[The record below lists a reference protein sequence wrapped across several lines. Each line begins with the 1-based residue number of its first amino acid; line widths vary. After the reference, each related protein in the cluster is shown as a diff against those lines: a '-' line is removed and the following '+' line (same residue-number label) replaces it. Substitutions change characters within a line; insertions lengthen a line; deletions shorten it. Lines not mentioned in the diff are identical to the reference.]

1 MVHSPGPTSPHPA
14 LHELVRENTT
24 GGVVPSENVPIPG
37 GGGGAVTGTGTT
49 ATSPSPSEWEA
60 TNETYK
66 PSVLTTPRMRRAT
79 SPSSMAGMTTDGE
92 EPFLE
97 SEPNSPR
104 SPARLIRTKTYDSYA
119 SSSSSVRGDQDEDD
133 DGHQPLNDLAN
144 VDVFDEGERVGVG
157 VWLEDRGGYV
167 RDCFAGRVDRDGK
180 APGNGLDGPKQLEVE
195 RRLGE
200 GTYAIV
206 YLVREVLDDP
216 DPTLDDDDD
225 VLSPIDPLASFE
237 FDDSDSSRPRLHS
250 WASDTWNPPP
260 KPTYGQYYALKCLCK
275 KNLTEDLIE
284 VQRNEA
290 FLHRALPKHDNIVQ
304 MYGAYETDD
313 WLFLVLEYAGGRDAF
328 YWLLEAQ
335 EHGTEDLYSRA
346 ASPAGDFDG
355 DPDDSALSR
364 TITAD
369 TPAHLLVDET
379 PPSPSL
385 LSAAMGDQLLSRK
398 RLRLI
403 SRMFGQM
410 CAAVQACHDVGIS
423 HRDIKPE
430 NFIVIDGK
438 DDRGAKTHS
447 GDDTAAAA
455 KHGVVVKI
463 TDWGLGTMQEFCD
476 DFDCGS
482 KPYMAY
488 ECRNNLRPTY
498 DPRQADVWSLG
509 LVFLN
514 LLYHRNP
521 WADPSLDDPDF
532 AEYVDDPIGFM
543 QNRFEGMSDEVAHY
557 LANNVFCDV
566 LEIVDG
572 KQRRRVSAGEFGRW
586 ASRLVTMMGEGQLG
600 ANERPQVTSSDSYSA
615 FEFSPVTSM
624 PVTIAGGPPSA
635 SLLSQFAPSTV
646 KANSSFFD
654 DLPNDL
660 RSELPTVPEVP
671 DMSFTSSTPMRPSY
685 ISSPTALSED
695 GDSLPSPTFPSPA
708 IAPNLLSSQQ
718 TSPNGIAK
726 PLPWSTPAPLA
737 NSGVSPP
744 SLSPSATVPS
754 SPHQSPA
761 SGISLLAARR
771 PTLLEAH
778 ADSTMSNSS
787 TVLAPSGPASPTE
800 ETRASLVPVTEAET
814 KAVETPEF
822 APSGEASPAEPQQ
835 QDKDDQDDGA
845 GDGSKTPGEKEK
857 AGKSKRRKRGARK
870 EKRAARQAE
879 RESGIGSGSGAAS
892 PVASPRSGKLPT
904 VDESRAHDH
913 VLEDLAAA
921 SQELARELS
930 STRSGSSHRSSR
942 PRPVPGSRS
951 LGTQSTS
958 AIPTLTHEPPTP
970 GPGKRGGGMFGRLKT
985 LVNEGNSDLEAFKRR
1000 VDERD
1005 TAIGAKA
1012 DTYSAPAQMQGGRV
1026 PRGKYDSPFSS
1037 HGSIGTASWGSIQ
1050 EGDEDARGRAHDH
1063 WSSAQSRRDRLAD
1076 RRGHRPAGA
1085 ADFSPSASSTTRGHP
1100 SSTFESSASR
1110 ITTPLSSFG
1119 SVGSPM
1125 VSSAATVRDWR
1136 SPSPAV
1142 LDKSA
1147 STSRGRKETV
1157 ASAAIRPK
1165 LRDAST
1171 DTSDLVV
1178 KKSVGVEVAVP
1189 PRAVSASPLA
1199 SAAPPKPTGS
1209 APPLSASS
1217 TPPPPPPVS
1226 SSPAPK
1232 TNKLS
1237 KMFGSISVFN
1247 RTQAGAS

>member
-1 MVHSPGPTSPHPA
+1 M
-14 LHELVRENTT
+14 
-24 GGVVPSENVPIPG
+24 
-37 GGGGAVTGTGTT
+37 
-49 ATSPSPSEWEA
+49 
-60 TNETYK
+60 
-66 PSVLTTPRMRRAT
+66 
-79 SPSSMAGMTTDGE
+79 
-92 EPFLE
+92 
-97 SEPNSPR
+97 
-104 SPARLIRTKTYDSYA
+104 
-119 SSSSSVRGDQDEDD
+119 
-133 DGHQPLNDLAN
+133 
-144 VDVFDEGERVGVG
+144 
-157 VWLEDRGGYV
+157 
-167 RDCFAGRVDRDGK
+167 
-180 APGNGLDGPKQLEVE
+180 
-195 RRLGE
+195 
-200 GTYAIV
+200 
-206 YLVREVLDDP
+206 
-216 DPTLDDDDD
+216 
-225 VLSPIDPLASFE
+225 
-237 FDDSDSSRPRLHS
+237 
-250 WASDTWNPPP
+250 
-260 KPTYGQYYALKCLCK
+260 
-275 KNLTEDLIE
+275 
-284 VQRNEA
+284 
-290 FLHRALPKHDNIVQ
+290 
-304 MYGAYETDD
+304 
-313 WLFLVLEYAGGRDAF
+313 
-328 YWLLEAQ
+328 
-335 EHGTEDLYSRA
+335 
-346 ASPAGDFDG
+346 
-355 DPDDSALSR
+355 
-364 TITAD
+364 
-369 TPAHLLVDET
+369 
-379 PPSPSL
+379 
-385 LSAAMGDQLLSRK
+385 
-398 RLRLI
+398 
-403 SRMFGQM
+403 
-410 CAAVQACHDVGIS
+410 
-423 HRDIKPE
+423 
-430 NFIVIDGK
+430 
-438 DDRGAKTHS
+438 
-447 GDDTAAAA
+447 
-455 KHGVVVKI
+455 
-463 TDWGLGTMQEFCD
+463 
-476 DFDCGS
+476 
-482 KPYMAY
+482 
-488 ECRNNLRPTY
+488 
-498 DPRQADVWSLG
+498 
-509 LVFLN
+509 
-514 LLYHRNP
+514 LYHRNP

-600 ANERPQVTSSDSYSA
+600 GAHERPQVTSSDSYSA

-635 SLLSQFAPSTV
+635 SLLSQFAPATV

-708 IAPNLLSSQQ
+708 VAPNLLSSQQ

-778 ADSTMSNSS
+778 ADSTISNSS
-787 TVLAPSGPASPTE
+787 TVLAPAGPASPTE
-800 ETRASLVPVTEAET
+800 ETRTSPAPVSEAET
-814 KAVETPEF
+814 KSVESPEA
-822 APSGEASPAEPQQ
+822 APSSEASPAQQ
-835 QDKDDQDDGA
+835 QDKDDQDDG
-845 GDGSKTPGEKEK
+845 GGEGSKTPGEKEK

-892 PVASPRSGKLPT
+892 PLASPRSGKLPT

-1050 EGDEDARGRAHDH
+1050 EGDEDARGRTPDH

-1076 RRGHRPAGA
+1076 RRGHRPTGA
-1085 ADFSPSASSTTRGHP
+1085 ADFSPSASSTTRGNP

-1125 VSSAATVRDWR
+1125 ASSAATVRDWR

-1142 LDKSA
+1142 VDKSA
-1147 STSRGRKETV
+1147 STSRGRKETL
-1157 ASAAIRPK
+1157 APAAARPK

>member
-1 MVHSPGPTSPHPA
+1 M
-14 LHELVRENTT
+14 
-24 GGVVPSENVPIPG
+24 
-37 GGGGAVTGTGTT
+37 
-49 ATSPSPSEWEA
+49 
-60 TNETYK
+60 
-66 PSVLTTPRMRRAT
+66 
-79 SPSSMAGMTTDGE
+79 
-92 EPFLE
+92 
-97 SEPNSPR
+97 
-104 SPARLIRTKTYDSYA
+104 
-119 SSSSSVRGDQDEDD
+119 
-133 DGHQPLNDLAN
+133 
-144 VDVFDEGERVGVG
+144 
-157 VWLEDRGGYV
+157 
-167 RDCFAGRVDRDGK
+167 
-180 APGNGLDGPKQLEVE
+180 
-195 RRLGE
+195 
-200 GTYAIV
+200 
-206 YLVREVLDDP
+206 
-216 DPTLDDDDD
+216 
-225 VLSPIDPLASFE
+225 
-237 FDDSDSSRPRLHS
+237 
-250 WASDTWNPPP
+250 
-260 KPTYGQYYALKCLCK
+260 
-275 KNLTEDLIE
+275 
-284 VQRNEA
+284 
-290 FLHRALPKHDNIVQ
+290 
-304 MYGAYETDD
+304 
-313 WLFLVLEYAGGRDAF
+313 
-328 YWLLEAQ
+328 
-335 EHGTEDLYSRA
+335 
-346 ASPAGDFDG
+346 
-355 DPDDSALSR
+355 
-364 TITAD
+364 
-369 TPAHLLVDET
+369 
-379 PPSPSL
+379 
-385 LSAAMGDQLLSRK
+385 
-398 RLRLI
+398 
-403 SRMFGQM
+403 
-410 CAAVQACHDVGIS
+410 
-423 HRDIKPE
+423 
-430 NFIVIDGK
+430 
-438 DDRGAKTHS
+438 
-447 GDDTAAAA
+447 
-455 KHGVVVKI
+455 
-463 TDWGLGTMQEFCD
+463 
-476 DFDCGS
+476 
-482 KPYMAY
+482 
-488 ECRNNLRPTY
+488 
-498 DPRQADVWSLG
+498 
-509 LVFLN
+509 
-514 LLYHRNP
+514 LYHRNP

-572 KQRRRVSAGEFGRW
+572 KQRRRVSAGEFGQW

-600 ANERPQVTSSDSYSA
+600 AHERPQVTSSDSYSA

-646 KANSSFFD
+646 KANSSIFD

-708 IAPNLLSSQQ
+708 MAPNLLSSQQ

-737 NSGVSPP
+737 NRGVSPP

-754 SPHQSPA
+754 SPHLSPA

-787 TVLAPSGPASPTE
+787 TVLAPSKPASPTE
-800 ETRASLVPVTEAET
+800 ETQTSPAPVSEPET
-814 KAVETPEF
+814 KAVETPEV
-822 APSGEASPAEPQQ
+822 APSGEASPAQQPQQ
-835 QDKDDQDDGA
+835 DQDEQDDGA

-1085 ADFSPSASSTTRGHP
+1085 ADFSPSASSTTRGNP

-1125 VSSAATVRDWR
+1125 ASSAATVRDWR

-1142 LDKSA
+1142 VDKSA
-1147 STSRGRKETV
+1147 STSRGRKE
-1157 ASAAIRPK
+1157 APAPAAVRPK

-1171 DTSDLVV
+1171 DTSDLVI